1 MTAHS
6 QNRANLEQ
14 SGFKGQLISYIHFV
28 PNLPFFM
35 QEFIFSKNKKGVDH
49 FP

>member
-1 MTAHS
+1 MMAS
-6 QNRANLEQ
+6 EENAPIDVGLK
-14 SGFKGQLISYIHFV
+14 GFITYIHFV